1 MRSCGD
7 RNVTDSET
15 QEFVSHFEPLSDK
28 KSSTGNTI
36 YIILHILYALYFSLS
51 HLLYTSLYL

>member
-36 YIILHILYALYFSLS
+36 YNITHTVRSL
-51 HLLYTSLYL
+51 LLTVTLASSLYL